1 MSSGYSGGGGGP
13 SPAELQQIQRSQY
26 QDFLQRINLSD
37 PQTNYFS
44 LNEILDPNKI
54 RQLID
59 LEIGGRLKKIN
70 EFKLV
75 RQPSAEIRARNEID
89 KTRLEQYNTQKNL
102 ISELIQQQQD
112 MADKDNRAEK
122 QATIQIYDTQAGQI
136 ARQDDK
142 QDLVKLAAILGA
154 ITLLG

>member
-1 MSSGYSGGGGGP
+1 MSSGYSGGAGSGP
-13 SPAELQQIQRSQY
+13 SPSDVYRDYLGRLNI
-26 QDFLQRINLSD
+26 SD
-37 PQTNYFS
+37 PQTNYIS

-59 LEIGGRLKKIN
+59 LEIGGRIRKIN

-75 RQPSAEIRARNEID
+75 RNAGPSQRAANTID
-89 KTRLEQYNTQKNL
+89 QTRLEQYKTQKNL
-102 ISELIQQQQD
+102 IEELIQQQKEL
-112 MADKDNRAEK
+112 ADKDNRAEK